1 MINNISVT
9 ELKIDQ
15 GLIRLLLQNPNSL
28 DLEQDRLTL
37 REIVDISI
45 KYNIDILRLPETNIN

>member
-9 ELKIDQ
+9 ELKKDQ